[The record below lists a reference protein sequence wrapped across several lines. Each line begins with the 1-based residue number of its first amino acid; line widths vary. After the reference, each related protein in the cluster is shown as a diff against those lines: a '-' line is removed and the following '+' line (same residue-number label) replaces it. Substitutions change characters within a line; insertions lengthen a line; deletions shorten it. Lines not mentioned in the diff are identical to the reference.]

1 MHLTSAKV
9 GMILNMEMVVQ
20 HLTKTPL
27 QDGGPNAYH
36 ATKMR
41 LGSLSQVMKKSNAL
55 KHSDLV
61 KVLVGN

>member
-1 MHLTSAKV
+1 MVNEMQKR
-9 GMILNMEMVVQ
+9 ILNMEMVVRY
-20 HLTKTPL
+20 LTTTSS
-27 QDGGPNAYH
+27 QGGGPNAYH

-41 LGSLSQVMKKSNAL
+41 LGSPSQVMKKSSAL